1 VKWFGTD
8 NGISKFD
15 DTTWTTYRDT
25 ELTKNAITS
34 IAIDKQG
41 NKWFGSEGGLRKFN
55 DKVWTNYTTTDGLA
69 NNYVTTIAID
79 AEGNKWIG
87 TNGGGISELKD

>member
-1 VKWFGTD
+1 MKWFDTE

-15 DTTWTTYRDT
+15 DTTWTTYRDSIPA
-25 ELTKNAITS
+25 KNAITS
-34 IAIDKQG
+34 LVIDKQG
-41 NKWFGSEGGLRKFN
+41 NKWIGTQRGLRKFN
-55 DKVWTNYTTTDGLA
+55 DTVWTNYTTTNGLA
-69 NNYVTTIAID
+69 NDYVTSIAID